1 MFSHHFKFDDF
12 DFFLFETSKG
22 LKKGVY
28 FPSYGKSG
36 KIIINNE
43 KILAEAV
50 PLGKMPGSGC

>member
-12 DFFLFETSKG
+12 DFFC
-22 LKKGVY
+22 LKQARVCKRGIY
-28 FPSYGKSG
+28 FPSHGKIG

-50 PLGKMPGSGC
+50 PPGKMPGSGR